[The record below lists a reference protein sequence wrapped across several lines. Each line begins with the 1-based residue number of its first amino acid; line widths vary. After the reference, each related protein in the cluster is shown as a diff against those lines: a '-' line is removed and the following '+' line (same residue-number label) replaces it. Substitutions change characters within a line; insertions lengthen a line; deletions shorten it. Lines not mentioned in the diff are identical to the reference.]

1 MLHESCWH
9 YVRMSEGQLSIALM
23 HVAKVSSFR
32 SGSKGCWIFKNV
44 MMAILKF
51 GQDGCLLYLVALK
64 ILES

>member
-1 MLHESCWH
+1 
-9 YVRMSEGQLSIALM
+9 MSEGQLSIALM

-32 SGSKGCWIFKNV
+32 SGSKGCWMFKNV